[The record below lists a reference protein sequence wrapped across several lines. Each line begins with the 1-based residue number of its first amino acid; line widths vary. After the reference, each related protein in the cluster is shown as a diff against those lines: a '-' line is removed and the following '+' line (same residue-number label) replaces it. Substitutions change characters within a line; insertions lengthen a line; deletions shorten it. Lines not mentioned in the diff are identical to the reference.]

1 MSAPDAPGAEGPP
14 RPGGM
19 DAPRPGG
26 MDAPR
31 PGGMDAPRPGAEG
44 AAWPDIGHTYDVAAE
59 HYAATFAGELDGK
72 PFDRGLLD
80 RYAAALAGRGEAWDV
95 GCGAAGH
102 LTRYLADR
110 GVAASGADI
119 SPGSVAVA
127 RRCQPG
133 LTFRVADMCGLPA
146 GAASLAGIVAFYSM
160 IHLPRPRIPA
170 ALAEFRRVLAPGG
183 ALLAAMH
190 GGTGETGSD
199 AAFGFPVPVRATLV
213 SPGEIAA
220 MAQAAGFRIRERR

>member
-1 MSAPDAPGAEGPP
+1 MSTP
-14 RPGGM
+14 
-19 DAPRPGG
+19 
-26 MDAPR
+26 
-31 PGGMDAPRPGAEG
+31 
-44 AAWPDIGHTYDVAAE
+44 WPDIAHTYDVAAE
-59 HYAATFAGELDGK
+59 HYAATFAAELDGK
-72 PFDRGLLD
+72 PFDRDLLN
-80 RYAAALAGRGEAWDV
+80 RYAAELAGRGEVWDV

-119 SPGSVAVA
+119 SAASVAVA

-133 LTFRVADMCGLPA
+133 LTFRVADMCDLPA
-146 GAASLAGIVAFYSM
+146 GEASLAGIVAFYSM

-190 GGTGETGSD
+190 GGTGEIGSD
-199 AAFGFPVPVRATLV
+199 AAFGFPVQVRATLV
-213 SPGEIAA
+213 MLDEIAGMAESAGLAVRERHERAPYPGEYPSQRLYLWAEA
-220 MAQAAGFRIRERR
+220 PLSG

>member
-1 MSAPDAPGAEGPP
+1 MSTP
-14 RPGGM
+14 
-19 DAPRPGG
+19 
-26 MDAPR
+26 
-31 PGGMDAPRPGAEG
+31 
-44 AAWPDIGHTYDVAAE
+44 WPDIAHTYDVAAE

-72 PFDRGLLD
+72 PFDRDLLD
-80 RYAAALAGRGEAWDV
+80 RYAAAVAGRGEVWDV

-110 GVAASGADI
+110 GVTASGADV

-133 LTFRVADMCGLPA
+133 LEFRVADMCGLPA
-146 GAASLAGIVAFYSM
+146 GAASLAGVVAFYSM

-183 ALLAAMH
+183 GLLAAMH
-190 GGTGETGSD
+190 GGAGETGSD
-199 AAFGFPVPVRATLV
+199 DAFGLRVPVRATLV
-213 SPGEIAA
+213 TLDEITVMAQSADLSVRERHERAPYPGEYPTP
-220 MAQAAGFRIRERR
+220 RIYLWAEARP

>member
-1 MSAPDAPGAEGPP
+1 MSTP
-14 RPGGM
+14 
-19 DAPRPGG
+19 
-26 MDAPR
+26 
-31 PGGMDAPRPGAEG
+31 
-44 AAWPDIGHTYDVAAE
+44 WPDIAHTYDVAAE
-59 HYAATFAGELDGK
+59 HYAATFAAELGGK
-72 PFDRGLLD
+72 PFDRDLLD
-80 RYAAALAGRGEAWDV
+80 RYAAALAGRGEVWDV

-110 GVAASGADI
+110 GVAASGVDI

-133 LTFRVADMCGLPA
+133 LTFRVADMCDLPA
-146 GAASLAGIVAFYSM
+146 SEASLAGIVAFYSI

-199 AAFGFPVPVRATLV
+199 AAFGLPVQVRATLV
-213 SPGEIAA
+213 ALDEIAA
-220 MAQAAGFRIRERR
+220 MAESAGLTIRERHERAPYPGEYPSPRLYLWAEVPLPR

>member
-1 MSAPDAPGAEGPP
+1 MSTP
-14 RPGGM
+14 
-19 DAPRPGG
+19 
-26 MDAPR
+26 
-31 PGGMDAPRPGAEG
+31 
-44 AAWPDIGHTYDVAAE
+44 WPDIGHTYDVAAE

-80 RYAAALAGRGEAWDV
+80 RYAAAVAGRGEVWDV

-102 LTRYLADR
+102 VTRYLADR
-110 GVAASGADI
+110 GAAVSGADI

-146 GAASLAGIVAFYSM
+146 GRSSLAGIVAFYSM
-160 IHLPRPRIPA
+160 IHLPRPRLPV
-170 ALAEFRRVLAPGG
+170 ALAEFRRVLGPGG
-183 ALLAAMH
+183 ALLMAMH
-190 GGTGETGSD
+190 GGAGETGSD

-213 SPGEIAA
+213 SLDEITGLAESAGYMVLERHERAPYRGEYPSQRIYLW
-220 MAQAAGFRIRERR
+220 AQAPLGR

>member
-1 MSAPDAPGAEGPP
+1 MSEP
-14 RPGGM
+14 
-19 DAPRPGG
+19 
-26 MDAPR
+26 
-31 PGGMDAPRPGAEG
+31 
-44 AAWPDIGHTYDVAAE
+44 WPDIARVYDVAAE
-59 HYAATFAGELDGK
+59 HYAAAFATELTGK
-72 PFDRGLLD
+72 PFDRDLLD
-80 RYAAALAGRGEAWDV
+80 RYAAALAGRGEVWDV

-110 GVAASGADI
+110 GVAASGADL

-133 LTFRVADMCGLPA
+133 LTFLVADMCDLPA

-199 AAFGFPVPVRATLV
+199 AAFGFAVPVRATLV
-213 SPGEIAA
+213 SLDEIAV
-220 MAQAAGFRIRERR
+220 MAEAAGFTVRERHERAPYPGEYPSQRLYLWAVVRC

>member
-1 MSAPDAPGAEGPP
+1 MSAPDAPRG
-14 RPGGM
+14 
-19 DAPRPGG
+19 
-26 MDAPR
+26 
-31 PGGMDAPRPGAEG
+31 EG
-44 AAWPDIGHTYDVAAE
+44 ALGGSREGAPWPDIAHTYDVAAE

-72 PFDRGLLD
+72 PFDRNLLN
-80 RYAAALAGRGEAWDV
+80 RYAAELAGRGEVWDV

-110 GVAASGADI
+110 GVAASGADL

-133 LTFRVADMCGLPA
+133 LTFRVADMCDLPA
-146 GAASLAGIVAFYSM
+146 GEASLAGIVAFYSM

-170 ALAEFRRVLAPGG
+170 ALAEFRRVLRPGG

-199 AAFGFPVPVRATLV
+199 AAFGLPVQVRATLV
-213 SPGEIAA
+213 TLDEIAGMAESAGLAVRERHERAPYPGEYPSPRLYLWAEVPLPA
-220 MAQAAGFRIRERR
+220 

>member
-1 MSAPDAPGAEGPP
+1 MSSP
-14 RPGGM
+14 
-19 DAPRPGG
+19 
-26 MDAPR
+26 
-31 PGGMDAPRPGAEG
+31 
-44 AAWPDIGHTYDVAAE
+44 WPDIAHTYDVAAE
-59 HYAATFAGELDGK
+59 RYAATFAGELDGK
-72 PFDRGLLD
+72 PFDRELLD
-80 RYAAALAGRGEAWDV
+80 RYAAALAGRGEVWDV

-133 LTFRVADMCGLPA
+133 LTFRVADMCQLPA
-146 GAASLAGIVAFYSM
+146 GTGSLAGVLAFYSM

-170 ALAEFRRVLAPGG
+170 ALAEFRRVLGPGG

-199 AAFGFPVPVRATLV
+199 AAFGLPVAVRATLV
-213 SPGEIAA
+213 TLDEMTAMAESAGFTVRERHERAPYPGEYPSQRLYLWA
-220 MAQAAGFRIRERR
+220 EVC

>member
-1 MSAPDAPGAEGPP
+1 MSTP
-14 RPGGM
+14 
-19 DAPRPGG
+19 
-26 MDAPR
+26 
-31 PGGMDAPRPGAEG
+31 
-44 AAWPDIGHTYDVAAE
+44 WPDIAHTYDVAAE
-59 HYAATFAGELDGK
+59 HYAATFAGELDAK

-80 RYAAALAGRGEAWDV
+80 RYAAALAGRGEVWDV

-133 LTFRVADMCGLPA
+133 LTFRVADMCQLPA
-146 GAASLAGIVAFYSM
+146 GTGSLAGVLAFYSM

-170 ALAEFRRVLAPGG
+170 ALAEFRRVLGPGG

-199 AAFGFPVPVRATLV
+199 AAFGLPVAVRATLV
-213 SPGEIAA
+213 TLDEMTAMAVSAGFTVRERHERAHYPGEYPSQRLYLWA
-220 MAQAAGFRIRERR
+220 EVC